1 MDRRDP
7 IAPGVIPLRGEGQ
20 WVAGRLGTDTSP
32 VLFTTFKRPDA
43 RHPGIVAGVA
53 RINAPTARLRL
64 VAGTTQPD
72 KAQVPVGAE
81 NPVTSRDLHILVD
94 ETAEPVA
101 SQRPDDRSGGWRG
114 TARGRALIQ
123 RSVRTVGVVMPDVLA

>member
-1 MDRRDP
+1 MNTTPLWAIRR
-7 IAPGVIPLRGEGQ
+7 PGPQ
-20 WVAGRLGTDTSP
+20 
-32 VLFTTFKRPDA
+32 KR
-43 RHPGIVAGVA
+43 
-53 RINAPTARLRL
+53 
-64 VAGTTQPD
+64 
-72 KAQVPVGAE
+72 VGAE

-101 SQRPDDRSGGWRG
+101 SQRPDDRSGGWRS